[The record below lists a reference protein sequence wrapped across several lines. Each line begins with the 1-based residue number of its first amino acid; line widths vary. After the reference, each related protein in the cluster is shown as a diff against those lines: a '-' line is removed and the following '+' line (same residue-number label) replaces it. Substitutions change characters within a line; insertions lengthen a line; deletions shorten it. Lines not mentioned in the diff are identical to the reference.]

1 MDGSFHNA
9 DINIY
14 DNTLQRHS
22 THCLK
27 FYCSNIYTTGRGC
40 RVYTLP
46 ERGVPFLSNSDMMT
60 QNPLMT
66 CNFMSRKYG
75 YDESA
80 VLKGGMILTGRVGA
94 IGQTAFVPKY
104 WERHNMMGSDNII
117 RIVVKEEFKNGFIYA
132 YLASKYGNLSFWKQ
146 ATGGVQPFITDK
158 MVANLPI
165 PDFHESFKQEIDDLI
180 QESAKLREEAANMLS
195 KAKFLLKQKANLKDL
210 TPDDY
215 DYYGARAA
223 SRKVSCF
230 SIRRKNITTT
240 TINAFNLSERIK
252 NTKKKLRTVVSLK
265 ETLLSQ
271 NVFSTGSFSRI
282 EVASDKGIM
291 LINQSDI
298 FDTIIKGKRISRRNV
313 KIDNLV
319 NYGEVLIAG
328 VGTLGDSEKFC
339 HVVFANEDLVGQLVS
354 GEFIRMKTI
363 KDVPSGYLFAWL
375 DTDFGFRL
383 IRNTQSGT
391 KLCRPI
397 PKLLLEIP
405 VPIIDNE
412 SMLEIDKLIREA
424 HTKHYKA
431 NCNERKA
438 ISMVEQEIE
447 SWTISKKN

>member
-1 MDGSFHNA
+1 MDGSYHNA